1 MPVRALVFD
10 VFGTVV
16 DWRTSI
22 AEEVREVCGLRAGG
36 VDCEAVADA
45 WRRRYQPSL
54 ERVRNGSVGWRNL
67 DQLHRESLDEV
78 LNEHGLASLSAEDR
92 ERLTMA
98 WHRLH
103 PWPDAISG
111 LTRLRTRFTTATLS
125 NGNFALLTELVKIA
139 GLPVDCIISAEL
151 FEAYKP
157 DPKTYLGAARLLGLA
172 PAELMM
178 VAAHP
183 DDLQAAAACGLRT
196 AYVDRPLEWGGGDHQ
211 PPTDGFDILAA
222 NLEDLANQLTPLT

>member
-1 MPVRALVFD
+1 MLVRGLVFD
-10 VFGTVV
+10 IFGTVV
-16 DWRTSI
+16 DWRTSV
-22 AEEVREVCGLRAGG
+22 AAEVRTVCGAAARA
-36 VDCEAVADA
+36 VDGDAIADA

-78 LNEHGLASLSAEDR
+78 LDEHGLASLPAEDR
-92 ERLTMA
+92 ERLTRA

-103 PWPDAISG
+103 PWPDAVSG
-111 LTRLRTRFTTATLS
+111 LTRLRTQFTTATLS
-125 NGNFALLTELVKIA
+125 NGNFALLTDLVKTA
-139 GLPVDCIISAEL
+139 GLPFDCIISTEL

-157 DPKTYLGAARLLGLA
+157 DPRTYLGAARLLGLA
-172 PAELMM
+172 PAQLMM

-196 AYVDRPLEWGGGDHQ
+196 AYVDRPLEWGGGNHRT
-211 PPTDGFDILAA
+211 PTEGFDILAA
-222 NLEDLANQLTPLT
+222 NLEDLADQLTSLA